1 MAKYTE
7 TFAEYLNNGAELPA
21 VFEDINGFTDLFIA
35 QFCDKEIGFET
46 EILFKIKLEAAAA
59 IHIPFYKKKIEMYEN
74 ALLKIN
80 TPEKEQTRVY
90 ESAVKNGS
98 TTILPINSSNAT
110 PSQLTKA
117 DAYEDTETITN
128 RGETPDEAIKR
139 AEYINN
145 INNIIMGCLKCFD
158 NLFMKVY

>member
-21 VFEDINGFTDLFIA
+21 VFEDINGFTDLFIGH
-35 QFCDKEIGFET
+35 FCDKEIGFET

-59 IHIPFYKKKIEMYEN
+59 IHIPFYKKKIEMFEN

-80 TPEKEQTRVY
+80 NPEKEQIRVY
-90 ESAVKNGS
+90 ESGVKNGS
-98 TTILPINSSNAT
+98 TTILPINSTNAT
-110 PSQLTKA
+110 PSQLSKA

-128 RGETPDEAIKR
+128 KGETPDEAIKR

-145 INNIIMGCLKCFD
+145 IKNIIMECLKCFD